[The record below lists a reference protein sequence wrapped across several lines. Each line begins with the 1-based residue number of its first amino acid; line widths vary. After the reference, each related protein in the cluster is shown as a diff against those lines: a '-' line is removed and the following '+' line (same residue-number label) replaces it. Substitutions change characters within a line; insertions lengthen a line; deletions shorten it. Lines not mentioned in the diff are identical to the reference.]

1 MKNQSMR
8 HRGMRQLLLLLAT
21 LPIGMASASE
31 PLQTAPIHPALAHA
45 PTRAYTRA
53 GVPGDPIN
61 IAFVGSEDDLLRTM
75 AAAHWDPADPITLR
89 SSMRITVDSIVRRAY
104 VDAPVS
110 TLLIEGR
117 KQDLAFEQPAARGPS
132 KRHHVRYWRID
143 TVDNLGRPL
152 WLGAATYDVSIGVSH
167 TGWHVTHHIA
177 ADIDDERNKL
187 LADIETA
194 GAVAVTWLDDFQPDR
209 EGRNGGGDPYHT
221 DGRLAI
227 VTTRAPSPQ
236 K

>member
-1 MKNQSMR
+1 MKKQSMCYR
-8 HRGMRQLLLLLAT
+8 SMRALLRLLTA
-21 LPIGMASASE
+21 LPICVASASE
-31 PLQTAPIHPALAHA
+31 TPQPAPTHPALAHA

-89 SSMRITVDSIVRRAY
+89 SSLRITVDSIARRAY

-110 TLLIEGR
+110 TLLVDGR

-132 KRHHVRYWRID
+132 KRHHVRFWRID
-143 TVDNLGRPL
+143 SVDELGRPL
-152 WLGAATYDVSIGVSH
+152 WIGAATYDVSIGVSH

-177 ADIDDERNKL
+177 ADIDDERDKL
-187 LADIETA
+187 LSDIQN
-194 GAVAVTWLDDFQPDR
+194 GGGVAVTWLDDFQPDR
-209 EGRNGGGDPYHT
+209 AGRNGGGDPYRT

-227 VTTRAPSPQ
+227 VTTREPPL